1 MIQNGL
7 FFSFCYVLS
16 LFHLNKQNSSQ
27 RKYTKYINYI
37 NYIFTAAIKAK
48 EDAPVPPVGEMIVT
62 VTIDRPEIIMIED
75 QARSST
81 QALML
86 DVRSCF
92 IL

>member
-1 MIQNGL
+1 MLCFVPL
-7 FFSFCYVLS
+7 FILINKI
-16 LFHLNKQNSSQ
+16 HLKKNIKNI
-27 RKYTKYINYI
+27 KII

-48 EDAPVPPVGEMIVT
+48 EEAPVPPVGEMIVT

-86 DVRSCF
+86 DVRGCF
-92 IL
+92 